1 MTTTAQQLI
10 EAAYSRS
17 TANDPGKL
25 ATDGELLGVANRVYH
40 ALYALAAA
48 AAPERF
54 LSRTTLTL
62 AGSPAAAT
70 LSTDIIDLRRIQTS
84 VGAKV
89 NVIPVEE
96 IDRGWHLAPAVYR
109 QGLTIVS
116 RGATSDPVAGDVL
129 TLFQLDAP
137 ADLSALATALDTRF
151 PLRHVELIVVEIAMY
166 LATKDTGRDAAEFAA
181 LKQFRDMQLEAFFRL
196 SGLSM
201 TALQSPHGGVIVQRL
216 NQLMTGA
223 GGASGNQANG

>member
-25 ATDGELLGVANRVYH
+25 ATDGELLSVANRVYH
-40 ALYALAAA
+40 ALFALAAA
-48 AAPERF
+48 AAPERYA
-54 LSRTTLTL
+54 SKTTLTL
-62 AGSPAAAT
+62 ASAPPTASLPA
-70 LSTDIIDLRRIQTS
+70 DIIDIRRIQNNA
-84 VGAKV
+84 GAKV
-89 NVIPVEE
+89 NVIPIEE
-96 IDRGWHLAPAVYR
+96 IDRTWHLAPAVYR
-109 QGLTIVS
+109 QSGAIFS
-116 RGATSDPVAGDVL
+116 RGAASDPIAGDVL
-129 TLFQLDAP
+129 TMWYLDAP
-137 ADLSALATALDTRF
+137 ADLAALATQVDARF
-151 PLRHVELIVVEIAMY
+151 PTRHVELIVVELAMY

-216 NQLMTGA
+216 NQLMA
-223 GGASGNQANG
+223 GGGGPAGNQSNG

>member
-25 ATDGELLGVANRVYH
+25 ATDGELLGVGNRIYQ
-40 ALYALAAA
+40 ALFALAAA

-54 LSRTTLTL
+54 LSKTTCGLSGT
-62 AGSPAAAT
+62 PATGT
-70 LSTDIIDLRRIQTS
+70 LSTDIIDIRRVQTS
-84 VGAKV
+84 GGTKV

-96 IDRGWHLAPAVYR
+96 LERGWHLAPAVYR
-109 QGLTIVS
+109 QGGSLIS
-116 RGATSDPVAGDVL
+116 RGATGDPAAGDTL
-129 TLFQLDAP
+129 TVWQLDAP
-137 ADLSALATALDTRF
+137 TSLAALTDAIDARF
-151 PLRHVELIVVEIAMY
+151 PLRHVELIIVEMAMY

-216 NQLMTGA
+216 QSLMQGAPATGQPQ
-223 GGASGNQANG
+223 G